1 MNDEGRRDPVGNRPD
16 NESDN
21 TSTSATEVFDMSR
34 GDAIVLAS
42 ICVAVGI
49 ALGFFLPAIGAFAS
63 RFPIP
68 FGEPIAA
75 LSEFDQPW
83 VVVARPVIGAILGA
97 MAALVIRGSS
107 ARLEV
112 GREAV
117 TVGKPGDEPL
127 RITRSSF
134 STAYVD
140 SGKLTILTQGGHC
153 AFRGKVEGKK
163 ERIAEAFKSRGYRW
177 GEI

>member
-1 MNDEGRRDPVGNRPD
+1 MKNEDGSDPVGTGPETEPD
-16 NESDN
+16 TE
-21 TSTSATEVFDMSR
+21 STSATEVFDMSR
-34 GDAIVLAS
+34 GDTIVLAG

-83 VVVARPVIGAILGA
+83 VIVARPFAGALLGAI
-97 MAALVIRGSS
+97 AALVLRGNN
-107 ARLEV
+107 ARLEI

-127 RITRSSF
+127 KITRSSF

-153 AFRGKVEGKK
+153 AFSGDVEGKK
-163 ERIAEAFKSRGYRW
+163 EEIAEAFRSRGYRW